1 MPQPLIDLY
10 QSLVTRNW
18 FATAALTIMLGIQIG
33 KSTPLGGKIYAHV
46 PNGYR
51 FLVPMVL
58 ASLTAFVH
66 GFQAHETLQASIWDA
81 IKIALSAMGGAAALK
96 ESPLPWG
103 GGAGGL
109 PLPAVPGTP
118 AARVAPRMAAP
129 HPTLTD
135 DDKTPVDRKPLPS
148 DRPESD

>member
-1 MPQPLIDLY
+1 MPQAVIDLY
-10 QSLVTRNW
+10 QSLIHQNW

-33 KSTPLGGKIYAHV
+33 KSTPIGGKIYAYV

-109 PLPAVPGTP
+109 PVPVPAVPGTP
-118 AARVAPRMAAP
+118 AARMAAP
-129 HPTLTD
+129 HPLTD
-135 DDKTPVDRKPLPS
+135 DDVTPVDRKPLPS

>member
-10 QSLVTRNW
+10 QSLTTHNW

-33 KSTPLGGKIYAHV
+33 KSTTLGAKLYAYV
-46 PNGYR
+46 PDGYR
-51 FLVPMVL
+51 FLVPTVL

-66 GFQAHETLQASIWDA
+66 GFQAHETFQASIWDA
-81 IKIALSAMGGAAALK
+81 IKIAFTAMGGAAALK

-103 GGAGGL
+103 GGAGGK
-109 PLPAVPGTP
+109 PLPAPTTT
-118 AARVAPRMAAP
+118 ASARRAGPPVLADAV
-129 HPTLTD
+129 D